1 MYYRPCS
8 IVKFCYNPAQGLDF
22 SPQTCHTT
30 YMKNEIAMV
39 WSVIGGRFDE
49 GESVHSLQLFDSKVL
64 ADKYAKELE
73 KEFDY
78 SEVKMMEVKF
88 ASAADFE

>member
-1 MYYRPCS
+1 MYYSPWPT
-8 IVKFCYNPAQGLDF
+8 VKFCYSGLKTLDF
-22 SPQTCHTT
+22 RRQLCHTT

-49 GESVHSLQLFDSKVL
+49 GESVYSLQLFDSKVL
-64 ADKYAKELE
+64 ADKYAKDLE
-73 KEFDY
+73 EEYDY

>member
-1 MYYRPCS
+1 
-8 IVKFCYNPAQGLDF
+8 
-22 SPQTCHTT
+22 
-30 YMKNEIAMV
+30 MKNETAMV
-39 WSVIGGRFDE
+39 WSVIGGFRYE

-73 KEFDY
+73 KTYDY
-78 SEVKMMEVKF
+78 SLVKMMEVKF

>member
-1 MYYRPCS
+1 
-8 IVKFCYNPAQGLDF
+8 
-22 SPQTCHTT
+22 
-30 YMKNEIAMV
+30 MV

-49 GESVHSLQLFDSKVL
+49 GESVYSLQLFDSKVL

-73 KEFDY
+73 EEYDY